1 MRRTHLF
8 SSESWIIVIAVILKY
23 AVLKKK
29 SLTLKLITFRLV
41 KCGEEA
47 DKNNE
52 FDLSGPPS
60 VANARDSQCVNA
72 EFFSQ
77 KSANFSRLFN

>member
-1 MRRTHLF
+1 M
-8 SSESWIIVIAVILKY
+8 
-23 AVLKKK
+23 
-29 SLTLKLITFRLV
+29 ITFRLV